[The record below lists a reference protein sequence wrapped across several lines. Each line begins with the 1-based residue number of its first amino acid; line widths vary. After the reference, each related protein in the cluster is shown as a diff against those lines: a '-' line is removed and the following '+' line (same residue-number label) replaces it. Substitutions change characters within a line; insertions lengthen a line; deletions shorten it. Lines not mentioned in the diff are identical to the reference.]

1 MVSRSLRGFFP
12 CPLIGI
18 LFAESIAAYADKGNK
33 FSLFSE
39 FRSKPMIRDHE
50 RKKIILT
57 LRWTA
62 IIVTSYL
69 ILFGRGRVTDLHL
82 SHILI
87 AVYILSNVLLT
98 FLPEAW
104 FSNQKFFYPVVI
116 VDTGLVSFGMYL
128 SEKMTTDFYLVFF
141 LIIIF
146 ASISRNFKL
155 LMAIGGVTALLYGV
169 LLYSWGLLTTENG
182 SSYTLRIPFI
192 FIMTAFYGYIVQT
205 LTKEKHQEL
214 TISEDKYRGLFE
226 NANEGIIILRDLQG
240 RIADVNRE
248 VEKASGYTKEE
259 LLQNEFLALFAPE
272 EMEKATDYLKEVA
285 EKGEARAD
293 DLSLKRKDRTLME
306 VDLSIKR
313 IDLGDESFYQVMIRD
328 LTNQRKLEKKIRE
341 SKRNLEAIFDGIG
354 DQLSLQAPDYEIL
367 RVNKAVIENHRRT
380 YQQLIGRKCYEA
392 YYQRSFPCERC
403 PVSVTVKTKKPASSL
418 IKSPERET
426 IYRIFSY
433 PILDEKENLISVLEY
448 VKDITEEQRLQE
460 QLIQS
465 EKLAGIGILA
475 SGVTH
480 EINNP
485 LSGIIGMAEVAL
497 EEEDPS
503 KNEDYLR
510 DILNCAQRIGEIVKG
525 LKSYSRA
532 AKKEDLSPVNLN
544 EVLEESLKMVQL
556 AMKNNTIEV
565 IKTFQPIEK
574 VKANTGEIQQVFTNL
589 ITNAFQA
596 MDGRGGKLVLSTRS
610 LKDLVEVKV
619 SDDGMGIPQKYL
631 NQIFDPFFTTKNP
644 GEGTG
649 LGLNIVYRIV
659 TKYEGTIDVESKEQV
674 GTIFTIKFPKG
685 RDE

>member
-1 MVSRSLRGFFP
+1 MMG
-12 CPLIGI
+12 
-18 LFAESIAAYADKGNK
+18 EQD
-33 FSLFSE
+33 
-39 FRSKPMIRDHE
+39 
-50 RKKIILT
+50 RKRIILT

-87 AVYILSNVLLT
+87 VIYILSNVLLT
-98 FLPEAW
+98 FLPKTW
-104 FSNQKFFYPVVI
+104 FSNLKFFYPLVI
-116 VDTGLVSFGMYL
+116 VDTGIVSFGMYL

-155 LMAIGGVTALLYGV
+155 LMAIGGITALLYGV
-169 LLYSWGLLTTENG
+169 LLYSWGLLSTENG

-226 NANEGIIILRDLQG
+226 NANEGIIILRNPQG
-240 RIADVNRE
+240 QIADANRE
-248 VEKASGYTKEE
+248 VERASGYTKKE
-259 LLQNEFLALFAPE
+259 LLQSEFLALFAPGG
-272 EMEKATDYLKEVA
+272 MEKTRDYLKEVA

-293 DLSLKRKDRTLME
+293 YLSLRKKDGTFMA

-328 LTNQRKLEKKIRE
+328 LTNQRRLEKKIVE

-354 DQLSLQAPDYEIL
+354 DQLSLQASDYQIL
-367 RVNKAVIENHRRT
+367 RVNKAVIENYRTT
-380 YQQLIGRKCYEA
+380 YQELIGRKCYEA
-392 YYQRSFPCERC
+392 YYQRSLPCERC
-403 PVSVTVKTKKPASSL
+403 PVSVTVETKKPSSSL
-418 IKSPERET
+418 IKSPDRDT
-426 IYRIFSY
+426 LYRIFSY
-433 PILDEKENLISVLEY
+433 PILDEKENLISVIEY

-525 LKSYSRA
+525 LKSYSRL
-532 AKKEDLSPVNLN
+532 AKKEDLSPVNVN
-544 EVLEESLKMVQL
+544 DVLEESLKMVQL
-556 AMKNNTIEV
+556 AIKKNTVEV
-565 IKTFQPIEK
+565 VKKFQPVEK
-574 VKANTGEIQQVFTNL
+574 IKANTGEIQQVFTNL

-610 LKDLVEVKV
+610 LNDLVEVKV

-631 NQIFDPFFTTKNP
+631 SQIFDPFFTTKKP

-659 TKYEGTIDVESKEQV
+659 TKHEGTIDVESTEQV
-674 GTIFTIKFPKG
+674 GTTFTIKFPIG
-685 RDE
+685 RNE